1 MTTRNARLGAVT
13 AAAALVL
20 ALAGADDSA
29 KPVKADE
36 LTFNVPGTW
45 KSETPKTK
53 SRISQFKV
61 EPAEGDSMPAEF
73 YLTVL
78 NGGGGGVKPNV
89 VRWETQ
95 FVDADGQ
102 SVKAKVEE
110 KKGKNI
116 DVTRVEIAGRYV
128 AAIMPG
134 LPEKHNKP
142 GYRLLGAIVMT
153 PTKGYFFRL
162 TGSEKTIESARAG
175 FDAMLSSIVKSD
187 D

>member
-45 KSETPKTK
+45 KAETPKSK
-53 SRISQFKV
+53 MRKSQFKV
-61 EPAEGDSMPAEF
+61 EPAAGDSDPAEF
-73 YLTVL
+73 YLTAFP
-78 NGGGGGVKPNV
+78 GGGGGVQANV
-89 VRWETQ
+89 TRWEGQ
-95 FVDADGQ
+95 FVDADGKP
-102 SVKAKVEE
+102 VKAKVEE

-116 DVTRVEIAGRYV
+116 DVTRVEVAGRYV
-128 AAIMPG
+128 AAVTPG
-134 LPEKHNKP
+134 SPEKYNKP
-142 GYRLLGAIVMT
+142 GFRLLGAIVMT
-153 PTKGYFFRL
+153 PTSGYFFRL
-162 TGSEKTIESARAG
+162 TGPEKTIESARAG

-187 D
+187 E

>member
-36 LTFNVPGTW
+36 LTFKVPGTW

-53 SRISQFKV
+53 SRLSQFKV

-73 YLTVL
+73 YLSVFP
-78 NGGGGGVKPNV
+78 GGGGGVKPNV
-89 VRWETQ
+89 ARWETQ

-102 SVKAKVEE
+102 PVKAKVEE

-116 DVTRVEIAGRYV
+116 DVTRVEVAGRYV

-134 LPEKHNKP
+134 SPEKHNKP
-142 GYRLLGAIVMT
+142 GFRLLGAIVMT

-162 TGSEKTIESARAG
+162 TGPEKTIEAARAG
-175 FDAMLSSIVKSD
+175 FDALLSSIAKSD
-187 D
+187 E